1 MHIRLPQYSGKD
13 YVVLA
18 IVILPL
24 TLIINSFIFGSRYFT
39 EGAVFLPATPVT
51 AFLLAFD
58 FLLCGYIAA
67 AMKKRMPRGAQTPLR
82 LLYMILCFV
91 ALSGLFLMIAFSG
104 YESIGAFRYR
114 FQLNG
119 FVWAYVSMAIVNIF
133 LTLLI
138 EGIHRYNHWR
148 DNLQE
153 TEQIKKA
160 VTQSQLLGLKSQVN
174 PHFLFNSL
182 NTLSSLIE
190 ENEKEAEHFLNE
202 MTKVYRYMLRG
213 DDEQLVPL
221 QTELRFIDAYLHLL
235 NKRFGSSLQVTLQI
249 AEKDKQKLVPH
260 LSLQVIIENAFSQN
274 SMTKTEPLFIKI
286 SSGKENELLVCNSRQ
301 PKMISNVIDFEAGL
315 DNLVTK
321 YRLLNS
327 AEVLIRDEEAQRCIF
342 LPLIE
347 NTAATHENY
356 A

>member
-1 MHIRLPQYSGKD
+1 MHRRLPQYSGKD

-18 IVILPL
+18 IILLPITVL
-24 TLIINSFIFGSRYFT
+24 VNSFVFGSRYFT
-39 EGAVFLPATPVT
+39 EGPVLVQATLITAALFALEFLM
-51 AFLLAFD
+51 
-58 FLLCGYIAA
+58 CGAIAA
-67 AMKKRMPRGAQTPLR
+67 AMKKRWPRGTQTPRR
-82 LLYMILCFV
+82 LFYMILCFV
-91 ALSGLFLMIAFSG
+91 ALSGLFLMIVFNI
-104 YESIGAFRYR
+104 YEGFAAFRYR
-114 FQLNG
+114 FSLNG
-119 FVWAYVSMAIVNIF
+119 FVWSYVCMAIINIF

-148 DNLQE
+148 DNLKE

-190 ENEKEAEHFLNE
+190 ENEKEAEDFLNE

-213 DDEQLVPL
+213 GDEQLVPL
-221 QTELRFIDAYLHLL
+221 HTELRFIDSYLHLL
-235 NKRFGSSLQVTLQI
+235 NRRFGSSLQVTLDI
-249 AEKDKQKLVPH
+249 AEADKQKLVPH

-274 SMTKTEPLFIKI
+274 SMSKAEPLFIKI
-286 SSGKENELLVCNSRQ
+286 SSGKGNKLQVSNSRQ

-327 AEVLIRDEEAQRCIF
+327 AEVLIRDEEKQRCII

-347 NTAATHENY
+347 NTEAIYESYT
-356 A
+356 

>member
-1 MHIRLPQYSGKD
+1 MSIRLPRYSGKE

-24 TLIINSFIFGSRYFT
+24 TLAINSFVFGSRYYT
-39 EGAVFLPATPVT
+39 ESAVFLPATLLT
-51 AFLLAFD
+51 ASLLTID
-58 FLLCGYIAA
+58 FLICDFIAGTL
-67 AMKKRMPRGAQTPLR
+67 KKRMPRGAQTPRR
-82 LLYMILCFV
+82 LFYMILCFV
-91 ALSGLFLMIAFSG
+91 GLSGIFLMVVFNG
-104 YESIGAFRYR
+104 YESFPGFRYS
-114 FQLNG
+114 FSLNG
-119 FVWAYVSMAIVNIF
+119 FIWAYVCMAIINIF

-138 EGIHRYNHWR
+138 EGIQRYNHWR
-148 DNLQE
+148 DNLEE

-160 VTQSQLLGLKSQVN
+160 VTQSRLLGLKSQVN

-190 ENEKEAEHFLNE
+190 EDEREAEAFLNE

-213 DDEQLVPL
+213 GDEQLVPL
-221 QTELRFIDAYLHLL
+221 HTELKFIDSYLHLL
-235 NKRFGSSLQVTLQI
+235 NRRFGPSLQVTLEI
-249 AEKDKQKLVPH
+249 AEKDKQKLVPP

-274 SMTKTEPLFIKI
+274 SMTKAAPLYIKI
-286 SSGKENELLVCNSRQ
+286 ASNNGTELLVCNSRQ

-327 AEVLIRDEEAQRCIF
+327 AQVLIHDEEAQRCIF

-347 NTAATHENY
+347 NKEATHESY

>member
-1 MHIRLPQYSGKD
+1 MRLPQYSGKD

-18 IVILPL
+18 IVILPI
-24 TLIINSFIFGSRYFT
+24 TLVVNSFIFGSRYYM
-39 EGAVFLPATPVT
+39 EGGVFIPATLIT
-51 AFLLAFD
+51 AALAALD

-67 AMKKRMPRGAQTPLR
+67 AMKKRWPRGAQAPRR
-82 LLYMILCFV
+82 LFYMILCFV
-91 ALSGLFLMIAFSG
+91 ALSGLFLMIVFSG
-104 YESIGAFRYR
+104 YESFAAFRYR
-114 FQLNG
+114 FNLNG
-119 FVWAYVSMAIVNIF
+119 FVWAYVCMAIINIF

-148 DNLQE
+148 DNLKE

-190 ENEKEAEHFLNE
+190 EDEKEAEDFLNE

-221 QTELRFIDAYLHLL
+221 HIELRFVDSYLHLL
-235 NKRFGSSLQVTLQI
+235 NRRFGSSLQVTL
-249 AEKDKQKLVPH
+249 EVDEDDKQKLVPH

-274 SMTKTEPLFIKI
+274 SMTKAEPLFIKI
-286 SSGKENELLVCNSRQ
+286 SSSENNQLLVCNSRQ

-327 AEVLIRDEEAQRCIF
+327 AEVLIRDEEKQRCIF

-347 NTAATHENY
+347 NTAATYESY
-356 A
+356 T

>member
-1 MHIRLPQYSGKD
+1 MRLPQYSGKD

-18 IVILPL
+18 IVNLPI
-24 TLIINSFIFGSRYFT
+24 TLVINSFIFGSRYYT
-39 EGAVFLPATPVT
+39 EGAVFLPATFFT
-51 AFLLAFD
+51 AALMALD

-67 AMKKRMPRGAQTPLR
+67 AMKKRMPRGAQTPRR
-82 LLYMILCFV
+82 LFYMILCFV

-104 YESIGAFRYR
+104 YESVARFRYR
-114 FQLNG
+114 FNLNG
-119 FVWAYVSMAIVNIF
+119 FIWAYVCMAIINIF

-148 DNLQE
+148 DNLKE

-160 VTQSQLLGLKSQVN
+160 VTQSQLLGLKSQVA

-190 ENEKEAEHFLNE
+190 EDEREAEAFLNE

-221 QTELRFIDAYLHLL
+221 HNELRFVESYLHLL
-235 NKRFGSSLQVTLQI
+235 NRRFGPSLQVVLQI
-249 AEKDKQKLVPH
+249 DEGDKQKLVPH

-274 SMTKTEPLFIKI
+274 SMTRAEPLHIKI
-286 SSGKENELLVCNSRQ
+286 KSGDGNELLVCNSRR

-321 YRLLNS
+321 YRVLNG

-347 NTAATHENY
+347 NTKAVYESHT
-356 A
+356 